1 MRKSMVTRTFQT
13 TRATVMCLDIEA
25 GESVTRVLTLPRTYK
40 DSKKLLKACEEA
52 ITEENV
58 KAVHVVDTEVIE
70 TLYGMEEQKFIEN
83 AIAIPKK
90 NAEN

>member
-1 MRKSMVTRTFQT
+1 MRKPMVTRTFQT
-13 TRATVMCLDIEA
+13 TKVTVMCLDIEA
-25 GESVTRVLTLPRTYK
+25 GESVTRVLTLPRAYK

-83 AIAIPKK
+83 ADVLQK
-90 NAEN
+90 

>member
-1 MRKSMVTRTFQT
+1 MRKPMVTRTFQT
-13 TRATVMCLDIEA
+13 TKATVMCLDIDA

-40 DSKKLLKACEEA
+40 DDKELLKACEEA
-52 ITEENV
+52 IKEENI

-83 AIAIPKK
+83 AVVL
-90 NAEN
+90 ER

>member
-1 MRKSMVTRTFQT
+1 MRKPMVTRTFQT
-13 TRATVMCLDIEA
+13 TKATVMCLDIEA

-58 KAVHVVDTEVIE
+58 KAVHVVDIEVIE

-83 AIAIPKK
+83 AVVLEKK
-90 NAEN
+90 

>member
-1 MRKSMVTRTFQT
+1 MRKPMVTRTFQT
-13 TRATVMCLDIEA
+13 TKATVMCLDIEA

-40 DSKKLLKACEEA
+40 DDKKLLKACEEA

-58 KAVHVVDTEVIE
+58 KAVHVVNTEVIE

-83 AIAIPKK
+83 AIVLQK
-90 NAEN
+90 

>member
-1 MRKSMVTRTFQT
+1 MRKPMVTRTFQT
-13 TRATVMCLDIEA
+13 TRATVMCLDIVA

-83 AIAIPKK
+83 AIVIPKK

>member
-1 MRKSMVTRTFQT
+1 MRKPMVTRTFQT

-83 AIAIPKK
+83 AIVIPKK